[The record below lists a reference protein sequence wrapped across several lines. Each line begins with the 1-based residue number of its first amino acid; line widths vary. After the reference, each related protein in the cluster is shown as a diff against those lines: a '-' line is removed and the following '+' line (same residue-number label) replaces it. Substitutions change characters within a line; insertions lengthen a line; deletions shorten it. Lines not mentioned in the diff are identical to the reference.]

1 MIRDYRGKCVETG
14 KWITGYLVKDG
25 CNSIIVTAV
34 GQDYSLGGGMIL
46 RATMVE
52 TDSVG
57 QYTGFKDIGG
67 IKIYEGDM
75 VKSESEIVDGKS
87 GIGKVK
93 FIEGGYYID
102 TGSTL
107 ISLFETSLLSRLNET
122 TTQAFEEAEA
132 IKNGAKK
139 GKIYKNASD
148 MFADLGI

>member
-1 MIRDYRGKCVETG
+1 MIREYRGKCVETG
-14 KWITGYLVKDG
+14 KWVTGYFIKG
-25 CNSIIVTAV
+25 ENNSIITTAV
-34 GQDYSLGGGMIL
+34 GQDCSLGGGMIL

-75 VKSESEIVDGKS
+75 VKSESETVDGIS

-107 ISLFETSLLSRLNET
+107 ISLFGISLLSRLNET
-122 TTQAFEEAEA
+122 TMQAFEEAEA

-139 GKIYKNASD
+139 GKVYKNVSD
-148 MFADLGI
+148 MFVDSGI

>member
-1 MIRDYRGKCVETG
+1 MIREYRGKCVET
-14 KWITGYLVKDG
+14 KEWITGYLVKG
-25 CNSIIVTAV
+25 ENNSIIVTEV

-52 TDSVG
+52 TESVG
-57 QYTGFKDIGG
+57 QYTGFRDVDG

-75 VKSESEIVDGKS
+75 VKSESESVDDER

-107 ISLFETSLLSRLNET
+107 ISLFGISLLSRLNET
-122 TTQAFEEAEA
+122 TMQAFEETEA
-132 IKNGAKK
+132 IKNGTKK
-139 GKIYKNASD
+139 GKVYKNASD
-148 MFADLGI
+148 MFDDLGI